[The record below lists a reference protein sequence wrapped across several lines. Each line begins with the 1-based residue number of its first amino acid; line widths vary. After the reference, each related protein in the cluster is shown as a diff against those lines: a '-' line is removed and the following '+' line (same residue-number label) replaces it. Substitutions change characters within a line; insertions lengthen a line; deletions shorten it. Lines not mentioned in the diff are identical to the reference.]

1 MLEAIK
7 NACIFLLIAQI
18 LMVLV
23 PEETYAKYVRVLVS
37 LILILKIT
45 QPFLILISGREAQ
58 EVMQANV
65 EQLYVELSVRELPS
79 SIQRETGNLYAH
91 MTEYVAGQIAQE
103 QDLQEQDLQKQDRQG
118 RNKQEQN
125 NQEQSMEEE
134 VTDQQQF
141 TEDVKREQ

>member
-23 PEETYAKYVRVLVS
+23 PEDAYAKYVRVLVS

-45 QPFLILISGREAQ
+45 QPLLSLVSGREAR
-58 EVMQANV
+58 ETMQANV
-65 EQLYVELSVRELPS
+65 ESLCMELSVRELPS
-79 SIQRETGNLYAH
+79 SMQSETGNLYEH

-103 QDLQEQDLQKQDRQG
+103 QDLQ
-118 RNKQEQN
+118 N
-125 NQEQSMEEE
+125 NQEQLIGEE
-134 VTDQQQF
+134 VTDQQQMI
-141 TEDVKREQ
+141 EDVEREQ

>member
-23 PEETYAKYVRVLVS
+23 PEEDYAKYVRVLVS

-45 QPFLILISGREAQ
+45 QPFLILISGREARDT
-58 EVMQANV
+58 MQANV
-65 EQLYVELSVRELPS
+65 ESLCMELSVRELPS
-79 SIQRETGNLYAH
+79 SMQSETGDLYEH
-91 MTEYVAGQIAQE
+91 MTEYIVGQIA
-103 QDLQEQDLQKQDRQG
+103 QEQDLQKQDRQG
-118 RNKQEQN
+118 QNKQEQP
-125 NQEQSMEEE
+125 MEEE
-134 VTDQQQF
+134 VTDQQQI

>member
-23 PEETYAKYVRVLVS
+23 PEEAYAKYVRVLVS

-103 QDLQEQDLQKQDRQG
+103 QDQQG
-118 RNKQEQN
+118 RNNQEQN
-125 NQEQSMEEE
+125 NQEQPMEEE
-134 VTDQQQF
+134 MTDQQQI

>member
-23 PEETYAKYVRVLVS
+23 PEEAYAKYVRVLVS

-103 QDLQEQDLQKQDRQG
+103 QDLQG

>member
-23 PEETYAKYVRVLVS
+23 PEEAYAKYVRVLVS

-65 EQLYVELSVRELPS
+65 EQLHTERNREPLCTYDG
-79 SIQRETGNLYAH
+79 ICCRTDC
-91 MTEYVAGQIAQE
+91 AGAGSAE
-103 QDLQEQDLQKQDRQG
+103 AGSAGAE
-118 RNKQEQN
+118 
-125 NQEQSMEEE
+125 
-134 VTDQQQF
+134 
-141 TEDVKREQ
+141 

>member
-1 MLEAIK
+1 MLEAMK

-45 QPFLILISGREAQ
+45 QPLLSLVSGREAQ
-58 EVMQANV
+58 ETMQANV
-65 EQLYVELSVRELPS
+65 ESLCMELSVRELPS
-79 SIQRETGNLYAH
+79 NLQSETGNLYEH

-103 QDLQEQDLQKQDRQG
+103 QDQT
-118 RNKQEQN
+118 
-125 NQEQSMEEE
+125 MEEE
-134 VTDQQQF
+134 VTDQQQMI
-141 TEDVKREQ
+141 EDVEREQ

>member
-23 PEETYAKYVRVLVS
+23 PEEAYAKYVRVLVS

-103 QDLQEQDLQKQDRQG
+103 QDLQKQ
-118 RNKQEQN
+118 NNQEQN
-125 NQEQSMEEE
+125 NQEQPMEEE
-134 VTDQQQF
+134 VTDQQQN

>member
-23 PEETYAKYVRVLVS
+23 PEEAYAKYVRVLVS

-103 QDLQEQDLQKQDRQG
+103 QDRQG
-118 RNKQEQN
+118 RN

-134 VTDQQQF
+134 VTDQQQI

>member
-23 PEETYAKYVRVLVS
+23 PEEAYAKYVRVLVS

-45 QPFLILISGREAQ
+45 QPFLILISGRDAQ

-103 QDLQEQDLQKQDRQG
+103 QDLQKQDR
-118 RNKQEQN
+118 QEQN

-134 VTDQQQF
+134 VADQQQF

>member
-23 PEETYAKYVRVLVS
+23 PEEAYAKYVRVLVS

-103 QDLQEQDLQKQDRQG
+103 QDRQG

-141 TEDVKREQ
+141 TEDVKREE

>member
-23 PEETYAKYVRVLVS
+23 PEEAYAKYVRVLVS

-65 EQLYVELSVRELPS
+65 KQLYVELSVRELPS

-103 QDLQEQDLQKQDRQG
+103 Q
-118 RNKQEQN
+118 N

>member
-23 PEETYAKYVRVLVS
+23 PEEAYAKYVRVLVS

-103 QDLQEQDLQKQDRQG
+103 QDLQKQ
-118 RNKQEQN
+118 NNQEQN
-125 NQEQSMEEE
+125 NQEQPMEEE
-134 VTDQQQF
+134 MTDQQQI

>member
-23 PEETYAKYVRVLVS
+23 PEEAYAKYVRVLVS

-45 QPFLILISGREAQ
+45 QPLLALVSGREAR

-65 EQLYVELSVRELPS
+65 EQLCAELSVRELPS
-79 SIQRETGNLYAH
+79 SMQNETGNLYEH
-91 MTEYVAGQIAQE
+91 MTEYVAGVAGQIAQE
-103 QDLQEQDLQKQDRQG
+103 QTLQQKLDQPMVE
-118 RNKQEQN
+118 K
-125 NQEQSMEEE
+125 
-134 VTDQQQF
+134 VTDQQQMI
-141 TEDVKREQ
+141 EDAEREQ

>member
-23 PEETYAKYVRVLVS
+23 PEEAYAKYVRVLVS

-65 EQLYVELSVRELPS
+65 EQLYVELSVRELTS
-79 SIQRETGNLYAH
+79 AQTSIQRETGNLYAH
-91 MTEYVAGQIAQE
+91 MTEYVAGQIA
-103 QDLQEQDLQKQDRQG
+103 QEQDLQKQDRQG

>member
-23 PEETYAKYVRVLVS
+23 PEEAYAKYVRVLVS
-37 LILILKIT
+37 LILILKST

-103 QDLQEQDLQKQDRQG
+103 QDLQKQDLQKQDRQG

>member
-23 PEETYAKYVRVLVS
+23 PEEAYAKYVRVLVS

-45 QPFLILISGREAQ
+45 QPLLALVSGREARDT
-58 EVMQANV
+58 MQANV
-65 EQLYVELSVRELPS
+65 ESLCMELSVRELPS
-79 SIQRETGNLYAH
+79 SMQSETGDLYEH
-91 MTEYVAGQIAQE
+91 MTEYIAGQIAQE
-103 QDLQEQDLQKQDRQG
+103 QDLQKQNQQG

-125 NQEQSMEEE
+125 NQEQPMEEE
-134 VTDQQQF
+134 VTDQQQI

>member
-23 PEETYAKYVRVLVS
+23 PEEAYAKYVRVLVS

-103 QDLQEQDLQKQDRQG
+103 Q
-118 RNKQEQN
+118 N

>member
-23 PEETYAKYVRVLVS
+23 PEEAYAKYVRVLVS

-58 EVMQANV
+58 EALCGIISEGASFLHTERN
-65 EQLYVELSVRELPS
+65 REPVCTYDG
-79 SIQRETGNLYAH
+79 ICCRTDCTG
-91 MTEYVAGQIAQE
+91 AGSAE
-103 QDLQEQDLQKQDRQG
+103 AGSAGAE
-118 RNKQEQN
+118 
-125 NQEQSMEEE
+125 
-134 VTDQQQF
+134 
-141 TEDVKREQ
+141 

>member
-23 PEETYAKYVRVLVS
+23 PEEAYAKYVRVLVS

-91 MTEYVAGQIAQE
+91 MTEYVAGQIAQ
-103 QDLQEQDLQKQDRQG
+103 KQDRQG

>member
-23 PEETYAKYVRVLVS
+23 PEEAYAKYVRVLVS

-79 SIQRETGNLYAH
+79 SIQRETGNMLP
-91 MTEYVAGQIAQE
+91 
-103 QDLQEQDLQKQDRQG
+103 DRLHRSRIYRSRIG
-118 RNKQEQN
+118 RNRIIRN
-125 NQEQSMEEE
+125 NRWR
-134 VTDQQQF
+134 
-141 TEDVKREQ
+141 KR